1 MKKICLLV
9 CISVFFLGQILSF
22 SKRIESLRILNYS
35 SQNIIAEIEFNAGVA
50 VEEKNYYLTQIV
62 KDFTLK
68 VDGSVGNYK
77 VIKPHGSSYLH
88 EFYPFSSILGND
100 NLYERML
107 ELPFMEKI
115 TAIYKKL
122 IIKKEDGSIVL
133 TLDTLGDKIIK
144 KKVLR
149 GETVYYIEIFDYD
162 LEGKPASEW

>member
-1 MKKICLLV
+1 MKKVCLLV
-9 CISVFFLGQILSF
+9 CISIFFLGQIFSF
-22 SKRIESLRILNYS
+22 SKRIETLSVINYS
-35 SQNIIAEIEFNAGVA
+35 AMTVSIEAEFNAGVA
-50 VEEKNYYLTQIV
+50 TQEENYFLTETIRDLTLEV
-62 KDFTLK
+62 KDR
-68 VDGSVGNYK
+68 VRNYK
-77 VIKPHGSSYLH
+77 TITPYNRADLH
-88 EFYPFSSILGND
+88 ECFPLSSTLGND